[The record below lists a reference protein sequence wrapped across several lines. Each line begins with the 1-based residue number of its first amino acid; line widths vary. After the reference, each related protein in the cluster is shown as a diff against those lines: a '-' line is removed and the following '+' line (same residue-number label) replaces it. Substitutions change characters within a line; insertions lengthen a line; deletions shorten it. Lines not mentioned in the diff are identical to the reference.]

1 MNNPHAYVRA
11 LVPIAILSAGV
22 AIVSAAVYQLRVGG
36 ANDSLLLVADH
47 PAEGTSMNETAPTFE
62 LPALKPGPPIAF
74 PPSGHV
80 TVLNFWASWCAPCA
94 IEAPGLQRTWTAYRK
109 RGVRFIGVDQR
120 DSDGAA
126 RAFVSEFGISYPS
139 AKDPSGS
146 LADDFALYGLPT
158 TFVVDRDGVLR
169 ERFVGYV
176 DETDLRRVLDQI
188 LEDGTE

>member
-1 MNNPHAYVRA
+1 MNSPRAYVRVF
-11 LVPIAILSAGV
+11 LPIAIIAAGATV
-22 AIVSAAVYQLRVGG
+22 VSAAIYQLRLGG

-47 PAEGTSMNETAPTFE
+47 PAEGTSMNEPAPTFE
-62 LPALKPGPPIAF
+62 LPALEPGPPISF

-80 TVLNFWASWCAPCA
+80 TVLNFWASWCGPCT

-120 DSDGAA
+120 DSDGAG
-126 RAFVSEFGISYPS
+126 RAFVSEFGITYPS

-158 TFVVDRDGVLR
+158 TFVVDRNGSLR

-176 DETDLRRVLDQI
+176 DEADLRRVINQI
-188 LEDGTE
+188 LEGGPT